1 MVGLLNRIGCSLGI
15 CCHEFK
21 VKPVGLGMFSPML
34 EFRYVVGRYVGFKQR
49 ANMKEEEWNKGIRS
63 V

>member
-1 MVGLLNRIGCSLGI
+1 
-15 CCHEFK
+15 
-21 VKPVGLGMFSPML
+21 MFSPML